1 MRAFRSAS
9 IGRRLWWRAIL
20 AILLVAALAILA
32 LGQVY
37 EAFSQARHH
46 ARLLRELRVLLDV
59 ANDISSERAP
69 SNVVMTASGHA
80 SSAAVAW
87 LARGR
92 AKTDRDLDAAS
103 ARYLSSSQAARV
115 KRRLAEARRLVDL
128 RALQVDP
135 PGVDVQ
141 DSIDAMFAAYD
152 AMHDV
157 VAAHAANTITSTPS
171 LQGAVLQAMALAEV
185 RDAAGR
191 LGSCLVASMATHTPL
206 SERNLENIDRLS
218 ERIRVFWW
226 QSGLDERSVEI
237 ARRRAEAWGAFA
249 RDGLPLIDSLTHAG
263 RRARL
268 DTMTVADFTARYV
281 QALRP
286 LEDMRRHYLETLVD
300 AYVEQERYRLV
311 LLVVAALLALVVVA
325 LVAGLMSIMHFRV
338 LRPLLEVS
346 EAVITLADETRMPK
360 GLRRNSARELQ
371 VLFDA
376 FDILESRM
384 RERASL
390 AEKLKRQAQTD
401 ALTKLFNRRAFETFG
416 QIKLRG
422 ADPAGQPFLILLD
435 LDHFKSINDRFGHP
449 VGDGVLVKV
458 ADALASQVR
467 PGDLVARFGGEEF
480 VVLLHA
486 VDVAAALSLAER
498 LLAAIRAVAVF
509 AADGTAVPVT
519 ASLGVA
525 SGSQLSLRQLLS
537 HADLALYEAKRLG
550 RDRIRMFGLAAPA

>member
-1 MRAFRSAS
+1 M
-9 IGRRLWWRAIL
+9 
-20 AILLVAALAILA
+20 
-32 LGQVY
+32 
-37 EAFSQARHH
+37 
-46 ARLLRELRVLLDV
+46 
-59 ANDISSERAP
+59 
-69 SNVVMTASGHA
+69 
-80 SSAAVAW
+80 
-87 LARGR
+87 
-92 AKTDRDLDAAS
+92 
-103 ARYLSSSQAARV
+103 
-115 KRRLAEARRLVDL
+115 
-128 RALQVDP
+128 
-135 PGVDVQ
+135 
-141 DSIDAMFAAYD
+141 
-152 AMHDV
+152 
-157 VAAHAANTITSTPS
+157 
-171 LQGAVLQAMALAEV
+171 
-185 RDAAGR
+185 
-191 LGSCLVASMATHTPL
+191 
-206 SERNLENIDRLS
+206 
-218 ERIRVFWW
+218 
-226 QSGLDERSVEI
+226 
-237 ARRRAEAWGAFA
+237 
-249 RDGLPLIDSLTHAG
+249 
-263 RRARL
+263 
-268 DTMTVADFTARYV
+268 
-281 QALRP
+281 
-286 LEDMRRHYLETLVD
+286 
-300 AYVEQERYRLV
+300 

-360 GLRRNSARELQ
+360 GLRRNSARELH

>member
-1 MRAFRSAS
+1 
-9 IGRRLWWRAIL
+9 
-20 AILLVAALAILA
+20 
-32 LGQVY
+32 
-37 EAFSQARHH
+37 
-46 ARLLRELRVLLDV
+46 LLDV

-103 ARYLSSSQAARV
+103 ARYLSSSQAALV

-191 LGSCLVASMATHTPL
+191 LGSCLVASMATHTP
-206 SERNLENIDRLS
+206 LS

-422 ADPAGQPFLILLD
+422 ADLAGQPFLILLD

-467 PGDLVARFGGEEF
+467 PGDLVARIGGEEF

-486 VDVAAALSLAER
+486 ADVAAALSLAER

>member
-20 AILLVAALAILA
+20 AILLVAALAVLA

-46 ARLLRELRVLLDV
+46 AGLLRELRVLLDV

-69 SNVVMTASGHA
+69 SNVVMTAAGHA

-103 ARYLSSSQAARV
+103 ARYLSASQAGLV
-115 KRRLAEARRLVDL
+115 KRRLAAARRLVDL
-128 RALQVDP
+128 RALQADP

-141 DSIDAMFAAYD
+141 DAIDAMFAAYD

-171 LQGAVLQAMALAEV
+171 LQGAILQAMALAEV
-185 RDAAGR
+185 RDSAGR
-191 LGSCLVASMATHTPL
+191 LGSCLIASMVTHTPL
-206 SERNLENIDRLS
+206 SERKLENIQRLS
-218 ERIRVFWW
+218 ERIRMFWW
-226 QSGLDERSVEI
+226 QSGLDARSVTI
-237 ARRRAEAWGAFA
+237 ARRRVEAWGTFTK
-249 RDGLPLIDSLTHAG
+249 DGLPLIDSLTQAG
-263 RRARL
+263 RHGQDYA
-268 DTMTVADFTARYV
+268 MTVADFTGRYSE
-281 QALRP
+281 ALRP
-286 LEDMRRHYLETLVD
+286 LEDMRRHYLEALVD
-300 AYVEQERYRLV
+300 TYVEQERDRLV
-311 LLVVAALLALVVVA
+311 LLVVAALLALVVVV

-338 LRPLLEVS
+338 LQPLLEVS

-360 GLRRNSARELQ
+360 GLRRNSAKEMH

-390 AEKLKRQAQTD
+390 AEKLQRQAQTD

-416 QIKLRG
+416 KLKLRG

-498 LLAAIRAVAVF
+498 LLAAIRAVEVF
-509 AADGTAVPVT
+509 AADGSAVPVT

-525 SGSQLSLRQLLS
+525 SGFQLSLRQLLS

-550 RDRIRMFGLAAPA
+550 RNRIRMFGLSAPA